1 MVGDQQTREYIQR
14 AVEAEGCAAI
24 AGDEFLKKKW
34 REIANGY
41 RNLAQARLIFITH
54 SATIE
59 QTPPLPDSQAK
70 YGK

>member
-24 AGDEFLKKKW
+24 ASDEFLKKKW

-54 SATIE
+54 AASTE
-59 QTPPLPDSQAK
+59 QTSPLPDSQAK